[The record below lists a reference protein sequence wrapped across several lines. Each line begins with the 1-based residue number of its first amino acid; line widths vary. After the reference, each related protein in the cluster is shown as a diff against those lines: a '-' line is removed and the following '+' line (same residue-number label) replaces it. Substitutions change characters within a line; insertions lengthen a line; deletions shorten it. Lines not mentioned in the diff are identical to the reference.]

1 MGHDAKWTK
10 LPNLRTGNVGQYH
23 CSKCRL
29 TLLIGYNRHYEPKL
43 TGWHWKI
50 EDSAGQRIDS
60 AGSKHISKY
69 EQDVEALAEVQ
80 EAGLRRFESVGNPIE
95 QGNFVSDPWPCAM
108 PLLQF
113 CAWKSINW

>member
-1 MGHDAKWTK
+1 MGHDAKWTQ
-10 LPNLRTGNVGQYH
+10 LPDLHTGIVGQYH

-29 TLLIGYNRHYEPKL
+29 TLLIGYNRHYEPDL
-43 TGWHWKI
+43 TGWYWNI

-80 EAGLRRFESVGNPIE
+80 EEGLRRFESLACRQSN
-95 QGNFVSDPWPCAM
+95 
-108 PLLQF
+108 
-113 CAWKSINW
+113 